1 MDPEVVKALKLQQES
16 HNQDIREQ
24 DEFYQT
30 KLAKIQEVTDK
41 LVLAAIGET
50 GGSDNV

>member
-1 MDPEVVKALKLQQES
+1 MDPEVVKALKLQQEA
-16 HNQDIREQ
+16 HNQAIREQ

-41 LVLAAIGET
+41 LVLTAIGD
-50 GGSDNV
+50 GGGDNV

>member
-24 DEFYQT
+24 DEFYQAELS
-30 KLAKIQEVTDK
+30 KLREVTDK
-41 LVLAAIGET
+41 LVLAAIGD
-50 GGSDNV
+50 GGGDNV

>member
-1 MDPEVVKALKLQQES
+1 MNPEVVKALKLQQES

-30 KLAKIQEVTDK
+30 KLAEIQEITDK
-41 LVLAAIGET
+41 LVLTAIGD